1 MGDGRNRTACLGNGV
16 KNVKR
21 IEQPENAITVK
32 SIRFLYKEISGFAVT
47 VMCCSSCFRMV
58 LKESASVGKL
68 LRKCNEQK
76 LLNQDFYG
84 NYARFLAFTT
94 VKTYTVVFQF
104 MTSCRWLKLDATFF
118 CTVARL

>member
-76 LLNQDFYG
+76 RLRKLCKIFSFYNG
-84 NYARFLAFTT
+84 EDLYCGIP
-94 VKTYTVVFQF
+94 VYDVV
-104 MTSCRWLKLDATFF
+104 
-118 CTVARL
+118 